1 MSQPLKVKSTSPRSE
16 PQPVEI
22 KRGFVFAIIAMAL
35 LMNTIDST
43 IVATALHT
51 LQQDLNTTV
60 SWVGWTMTAYS
71 FGFVLM
77 LPVSA
82 KLSTRFGHRRI
93 FTASV
98 LLFTIA
104 SLLCGLST
112 HIYTL
117 IIMRVFQAMG
127 GAGITPAATGLIVEH
142 FGSSRAQYL
151 GLFGSIFSSGV
162 IIGPIFGGIFVTY
175 WTWPWIFFINL
186 PLGFLVLVLALRYIP
201 KDRPLPMKRER
212 MDFPGIV
219 WMGLA
224 ILTAMYAA
232 TYLAEK
238 GNVLLSPV

>member
-1 MSQPLKVKSTSPRSE
+1 
-16 PQPVEI
+16 
-22 KRGFVFAIIAMAL
+22 
-35 LMNTIDST
+35 
-43 IVATALHT
+43 
-51 LQQDLNTTV
+51 
-60 SWVGWTMTAYS
+60 
-71 FGFVLM
+71 
-77 LPVSA
+77 
-82 KLSTRFGHRRI
+82 
-93 FTASV
+93 
-98 LLFTIA
+98 
-104 SLLCGLST
+104 
-112 HIYTL
+112 
-117 IIMRVFQAMG
+117 
-127 GAGITPAATGLIVEH
+127 
-142 FGSSRAQYL
+142 AQYL

-238 GNVLLSPV
+238 GNVLLSPVFIGITTLSVIAFIFLFRHLKRVNAPFIPPRFIFGKGFGAVNLFNIIYSGMGIGANSLVPLYAIHRYGISDLNSGTLLVANGAASVLLSTIMSIYI